1 MKKKYGENKGK
12 KTKKKKYITKKIN
25 KEQKK

>member
-12 KTKKKKYITKKIN
+12 KTKKKKNITKKIN